1 MNLIK
6 LKIKAKHLAVEPR
19 IIRETTKHLPGHIRS
34 TVFRQHNI
42 DVIRP
47 ESRATQLA
55 IAYIKG
61 KPYSTVEKSRK
72 PEKEHEFIYKV
83 LPRVLTMVQKYH
95 DRKTSK
101 SDIEKWI
108 NGE

>member
-6 LKIKAKHLAVEPR
+6 LKIKVKHLAVEPR
-19 IIRETTKHLPGHIRS
+19 IIIETTKNLPGQVRS
-34 TVFRQHNI
+34 TVFRQHHI

-61 KPYSTVEKSRK
+61 KSYKSIELKRK
-72 PEKEHEFIYKV
+72 PEKEHEFTYKV

-95 DRKTSK
+95 DRKTSNQ
-101 SDIEKWI
+101 DIKNWI